1 MANIY
6 NVQPTE
12 LIKKAAEE
20 LKKIGDIKPA
30 EWACFVKTGVS
41 RERPPVEKDWWY
53 VRAASILRN
62 VYRFGPIGV
71 SKLRTKYGGKKNRG
85 VRPERFYKASGNI
98 IRKIMQQLAKAELI
112 KEHKEGVHKGKVI
125 TPKGTLLLSKA
136 ADSLYVVKKE
146 KPAKK
151 EKKEEKIKEEKKEI
165 KEEKPV
171 KEEKLLDSKNP
182 KDLETKEKKSF
193 SESQKSSISEKSKTF
208 QNKGEKKET
217 KEEKKEEVKKEKT
230 TDNKVNEIIEKAKEV
245 VEKKESTAE
254 KIVKELKKEKTP
266 SAHELAAKKNG

>member
-30 EWACFVKTGVS
+30 EWACFVKTGVHK
-41 RERPPVEKDWWY
+41 ERPPVEEDWWY

-112 KEHKEGVHKGKVI
+112 KEVKEGVHKGKVI
-125 TPKGTLLLSKA
+125 TPKGALLLSKA
-136 ADSLYVVKKE
+136 ADSLVVKK
-146 KPAKK
+146 PVK
-151 EKKEEKIKEEKKEI
+151 EKKEEKKET

-171 KEEKLLDSKNP
+171 KEEKK
-182 KDLETKEKKSF
+182 EIKEKKK
-193 SESQKSSISEKSKTF
+193 EDV
-208 QNKGEKKET
+208 KKEKHV

-230 TDNKVNEIIEKAKEV
+230 TDNKVNEIIKKAKEI
-245 VEKKESTAE
+245 VEKKEPTAE